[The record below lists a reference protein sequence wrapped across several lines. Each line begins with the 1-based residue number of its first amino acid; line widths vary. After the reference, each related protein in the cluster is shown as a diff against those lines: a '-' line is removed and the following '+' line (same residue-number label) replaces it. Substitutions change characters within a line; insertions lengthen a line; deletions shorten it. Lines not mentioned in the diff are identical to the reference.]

1 MRVRTRKLIGMVVLL
16 VFLGCY
22 ALVVASIASGRI
34 TTAPPLAQFAF
45 FLVGGLVWVLPAG
58 LLIRWMQRP
67 TVQAAPTSRKRLLSA
82 NGAPER

>member
-34 TTAPPLAQFAF
+34 TAAPPLAQFAF

-67 TVQAAPTSRKRLLSA
+67 D
-82 NGAPER
+82 G

>member
-1 MRVRTRKLIGMVVLL
+1 VRVRTRKLIGMVVLL
-16 VFLGCY
+16 VFLAGY

-58 LLIRWMQRP
+58 LLIRWMQR
-67 TVQAAPTSRKRLLSA
+67 LD
-82 NGAPER
+82 G

>member
-16 VFLGCY
+16 VFLASY
-22 ALVVASIASGRI
+22 ALVVASIASGQI

-67 TVQAAPTSRKRLLSA
+67 D
-82 NGAPER
+82 G

>member
-1 MRVRTRKLIGMVVLL
+1 VRVRTRKLIGMVVLL
-16 VFLGCY
+16 VFLAGY
-22 ALVVASIASGRI
+22 ALVVASIASDGI

-67 TVQAAPTSRKRLLSA
+67 D
-82 NGAPER
+82 G

>member
-1 MRVRTRKLIGMVVLL
+1 VRVRTRKLIGTMVLL

-58 LLIRWMQRP
+58 LLVRWMQRP
-67 TVQAAPTSRKRLLSA
+67 D
-82 NGAPER
+82 G

>member
-1 MRVRTRKLIGMVVLL
+1 VRVRTRKLIGMVVLL
-16 VFLGCY
+16 AFLAGY

-67 TVQAAPTSRKRLLSA
+67 D
-82 NGAPER
+82 G

>member
-22 ALVVASIASGRI
+22 APVVASLASGRI
-34 TTAPPLAQFAF
+34 TTAPPIAQFAF

-67 TVQAAPTSRKRLLSA
+67 D
-82 NGAPER
+82 G